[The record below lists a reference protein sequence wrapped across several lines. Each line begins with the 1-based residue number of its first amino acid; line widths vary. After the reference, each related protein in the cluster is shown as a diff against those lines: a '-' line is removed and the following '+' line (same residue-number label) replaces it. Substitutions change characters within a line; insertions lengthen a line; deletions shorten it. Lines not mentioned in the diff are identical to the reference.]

1 MIPKNKNTTLSS
13 WATLGALGIA
23 TIVIELGC
31 GVEQKESPEGETR
44 DAFVGTL
51 EDAWVVVDLQL
62 VQTET
67 VLTDLHA
74 AIDALVDDSMNDAT
88 RTTAQEAWTAAMTEW
103 QKMEVMKMGAVG
115 DSLKVNGGQD
125 LGYEIYSWPQSN
137 RCLVDQRTARRDF
150 DASDFFEQENVL
162 GNSYGLDALEI
173 LLFSPNYTHDCPTQL
188 AAHIELWDTLGES
201 GVAQARADYSLRI
214 IDQILSDVE
223 QIRSDWETSYG
234 TSLAQAGQDGSI
246 FETDVEGLNAIFDA
260 LFYMEVQV
268 KDKKLGW
275 PLGLTSC
282 GQADC
287 TGKIESRLAGGSH
300 LWLAANLAGFRSLYT
315 GNDNDEV
322 IGMHNFLVSLSD
334 EGSQLADDVM
344 TNLESAEAA
353 VAGLEYPLDETLEV
367 DSGTLAGVHAAIKGV
382 TDLLKNDFPEVI
394 EGLKVPLE
402 ASGDND

>member
-1 MIPKNKNTTLSS
+1 MTTNDKPLLSS
-13 WATLGALGIA
+13 WVTLSAIGIA
-23 TIVIELGC
+23 TIAFELGC
-31 GVEQKESPEGETR
+31 GVEQKESPEGGETR

-62 VQTET
+62 AQTET
-67 VLTDLHA
+67 VLADLHS
-74 AIDALVDDSMNDAT
+74 AIDALVDDSTNDAT
-88 RTTAQEAWTAAMTEW
+88 RTTAQDAWTAAMTEW
-103 QKMEVMKMGAVG
+103 QKMEVMKMGAAG

-162 GNSYGLDALEI
+162 GNSYGLDALEV
-173 LLFSPNYTHDCPTQL
+173 LLFSPSYTHDCPTNL
-188 AAHIELWDTLGES
+188 IAHAELWDTLGES

-214 IDQILSDVE
+214 VDQTIVNIE
-223 QIRSDWETSYG
+223 QIRSDWENGYG
-234 TSLAQAGQDGSI
+234 ASLAQAGQDDSI
-246 FETDVEGLNAIFDA
+246 FETDVAGLNAIFDA

-268 KDKKLGW
+268 KDKKIGW

-287 TGKIESRLAGGSH
+287 TGKIESPLAGSSH

-315 GNDNDEV
+315 GNDSDEV
-322 IGMHNFLVSLSD
+322 IGMHDFLVSLSD

-353 VAGLEYPLDETLEV
+353 VAGLDLPLNETIESDASL
-367 DSGTLAGVHAAIKGV
+367 LAGVHAAVKGM

-394 EGLKVPLE
+394 EGLEIPLE